1 MMRRN
6 ALFRPVLT
14 AKTYWTP
21 ACATPST
28 ASLDYRMFSSQI
40 SSLGGWRLAHSD
52 DTLTRDQIEVGA
64 VNAKTVLWKEVGVEH
79 RTNKM
84 DYNNL
89 FEAAASDPRF
99 SGINPSCIVQ
109 HDDGRLFGM

>member
-1 MMRRN
+1 MRN
-6 ALFRPVLT
+6 TKHCFIGLSNVLFSDQF
-14 AKTYWTP
+14 A
-21 ACATPST
+21 
-28 ASLDYRMFSSQI
+28 
-40 SSLGGWRLAHSD
+40 GRLAHSD

-79 RTNKM
+79 RTNQM